1 MIFTTEV
8 SAPYGRYLSEQD
20 TMAFPTQPY
29 SSRVTQS
36 GTSNSICSN
45 CQTMYH
51 QEQASRVYQEQLET
65 KIRQTEASQKNLT
78 DYLAQLEE
86 ALSQSRYDN
95 RNLEASLARV
105 GWEKE
110 SLLQGFHLERARAKE
125 MELRLAV
132 PLWTES
138 QDANLGGGQDHSGNT
153 RMETQGN
160 THSTLDQGRLCES
173 ISTLRATVE
182 SLDATMQQFTEA
194 LPNMRD
200 RVSKIQITA
209 DDCSRCVS

>member
-1 MIFTTEV
+1 MF
-8 SAPYGRYLSEQD
+8 
-20 TMAFPTQPY
+20 
-29 SSRVTQS
+29 
-36 GTSNSICSN
+36 
-45 CQTMYH
+45 H
-51 QEQASRVYQEQLET
+51 QEQASRAYQEQLET
-65 KIRQTEASQKNLT
+65 KIRQTEAAQKNLT

-138 QDANLGGGQDHSGNT
+138 QDAGLSGGQDHLENT
-153 RMETQGN
+153 RMETQGSKR
-160 THSTLDQGRLCES
+160 STLDQGQLCES

-182 SLDATMQQFTEA
+182 SLDAIMQQFTEA

-200 RVSKIQITA
+200 RVSNTQMTT
-209 DDCSRCVS
+209 DDYSRCVSERGKHVCA